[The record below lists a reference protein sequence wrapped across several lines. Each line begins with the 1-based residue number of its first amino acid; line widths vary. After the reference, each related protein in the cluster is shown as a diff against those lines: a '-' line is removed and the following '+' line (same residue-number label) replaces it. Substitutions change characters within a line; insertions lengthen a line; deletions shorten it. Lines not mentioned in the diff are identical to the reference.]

1 MDPPTEATRK
11 IKRCSECSQRF
22 GAEAEFCPFCGV
34 RLSVTTWDAS
44 ADPLLGKVVDGRYEV
59 LSVLGEGGMGIV
71 YKVRHTAIDRLFA
84 LKALHPDLAR
94 DANLSTRFVNE
105 ARATAALKHEG
116 IVQIT
121 DFGKLEDGAPYFVM
135 ELLAGR
141 TLAAALREGP
151 LAPRVAVHIA
161 RRLAEALGPAHE
173 AQVVHRDLKPENV
186 FLIGYA
192 GSDRIPD
199 DVKVLD
205 FGTAKILGS
214 AKITKTGIVFGTP
227 HYMSPEQAAG
237 QPADHRVDVY
247 ALGVILYEMLTGRV
261 PFEAE
266 SYMGVLTQHIF
277 VNPKPPSAIAP
288 SLKEIGPLEE
298 VVLRALAKK
307 PEERFTTMGDL
318 AVELRWLEAFD
329 SEAMRNAPREGP
341 RRSGRPA
348 LYHPVHRGKLPSA
361 SDIEAQLPPSRR
373 GERSRWTGVAIALT
387 LIGIA
392 SGYAWR
398 RQSTTATGASASGGG
413 ATVSATPTAAASAKA
428 TASERA
434 MPAATVT
441 SPVMGT
447 PNDSD
452 SAAPAAAPAAP
463 STGPAATPR
472 APRKPAA
479 TAPPQPPA
487 VPRPTVPSRPTGPDD
502 FVDPWRE
509 R

>member
-1 MDPPTEATRK
+1 
-11 IKRCSECSQRF
+11 
-22 GAEAEFCPFCGV
+22 
-34 RLSVTTWDAS
+34 
-44 ADPLLGKVVDGRYEV
+44 VVDGRYEV

-84 LKALHPDLAR
+84 LKALRPDLAR

-161 RRLAEALGPAHE
+161 RRLAEALGAAHE

-288 SLKEIGPLEE
+288 SLKEIGPFGGGRPPRAREE
-298 VVLRALAKK
+298 ARGAVHDHGRSRGRAALARGLRQRGDA
-307 PEERFTTMGDL
+307 ERAARGTASIGAPCALPSRASRQAAFGERHRGAAPSVPAGRAVALDGGGHRADLDRDRERVRVAAPVHDRDGSFGLGRRRDRERDPDGGRERESDRERARDAGGDRDEPGRGDPQRQRL
-318 AVELRWLEAFD
+318 RGARRGAGRAVH
-329 SEAMRNAPREGP
+329 GP
-341 RRSGRPA
+341 RRDASRA
-348 LYHPVHRGKLPSA
+348 AQARGDRAAATSRGAA
-361 SDIEAQLPPSRR
+361 SDRPFAPDGPRRFRGPLARALNLKFGGRIETSSWQKRR
-373 GERSRWTGVAIALT
+373 SFW
-387 LIGIA
+387 
-392 SGYAWR
+392 
-398 RQSTTATGASASGGG
+398 STPTRGAS
-413 ATVSATPTAAASAKA
+413 VS
-428 TASERA
+428 
-434 MPAATVT
+434 
-441 SPVMGT
+441 
-447 PNDSD
+447 
-452 SAAPAAAPAAP
+452 
-463 STGPAATPR
+463 
-472 APRKPAA
+472 
-479 TAPPQPPA
+479 
-487 VPRPTVPSRPTGPDD
+487 SR
-502 FVDPWRE
+502 
-509 R
+509 